1 MARLGINDP
10 FKNVGKQQLSIFNT
24 HLPIHGV
31 LDQKKKKQH
40 EFLNKQTA

>member
-10 FKNVGKQQLSIFNT
+10 FKNVGKQQLWIFNT

-31 LDQKKKKQH
+31 LDQKKKH
-40 EFLNKQTA
+40 NTNF